1 MMIGGKKVK
10 FQISAKNTLVVKHD
24 CEIQVENDNNVLIAN
39 DIDDI
44 SAVEEDGKRKS
55 HSKFSVSTA
64 RNRCES

>member
-39 DIDDI
+39 NIDDN
-44 SAVEEDGKRKS
+44 SAVEEDG
-55 HSKFSVSTA
+55 T
-64 RNRCES
+64 